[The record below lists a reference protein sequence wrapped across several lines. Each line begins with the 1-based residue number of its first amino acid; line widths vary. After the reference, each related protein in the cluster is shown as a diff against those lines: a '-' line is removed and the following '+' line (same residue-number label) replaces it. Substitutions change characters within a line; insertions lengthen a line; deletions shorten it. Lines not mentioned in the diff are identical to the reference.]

1 MENPAKVN
9 LLTTA
14 EVRALGWAAE
24 ARDADGHLVSTHAP
38 FESDASVIEYL
49 RDSAEHG
56 ETVTIFVK
64 ALREPQVDK
73 RIVDW
78 TLEKLQTA
86 ADENGRVAVTR
97 AHEIAVAT
105 GNRVI
110 RAMGG
115 I

>member
-9 LLTTA
+9 LMTTA

-38 FESDASVIEYL
+38 FESDKSLLEYL

-64 ALREPQVDK
+64 ALGEVRVDK
-73 RIVDW
+73 SIVDW
-78 TLEKLQTA
+78 SLEKLQSA
-86 ADENGRVAVTR
+86 ADDNGRVAVTR

-115 I
+115 L